1 LLLPWQLSFRL
12 ASPFLPLSNGRAGF
26 DGAGRASQSA
36 PRRFPPPWTIKEHT
50 ESFIIRDGKLA

>member
-1 LLLPWQLSFRL
+1 L